1 MAMVKILLT
10 AIVILMLSACSSKNY
25 DPNIIANGELL
36 YVENCLNCH
45 GINLQGQQN
54 WENALDE
61 DGHRLAPPLNGS
73 GHTWHHPP
81 EMLSEIIKYG
91 LKSIDSKYE
100 GKMVGNEN
108 LTDEEILSILEYI
121 KSVWPENLKKEY
133 ETNHE

>member
-54 WENALDE
+54 W
-61 DGHRLAPPLNGS
+61 
-73 GHTWHHPP
+73 
-81 EMLSEIIKYG
+81 
-91 LKSIDSKYE
+91 
-100 GKMVGNEN
+100 V
-108 LTDEEILSILEYI
+108 
-121 KSVWPENLKKEY
+121 
-133 ETNHE
+133 